1 MAKKEV
7 IHKSV
12 EQLSNN
18 LKQSAWFAILESL
31 AMVVLG
37 VLLIAWPD
45 VVIKAVAYV
54 VGLFFVIKGA
64 YQIINYFM
72 VKGQNDFF
80 NNDLLMGVISVLV
93 GIAALVVGEGIASV
107 FRIVIGVFLVYEALV
122 RMNTSLKLYTAG
134 ISNWKYVMIIA
145 LLMMVIGIF
154 ITFYEGAVLTLI
166 GWMMIISGVVGI
178 FSDAM
183 FIQNVNN
190 LAEKITGSIK

>member
-93 GIAALVVGEGIASV
+93 GVAALVVGEGIASV